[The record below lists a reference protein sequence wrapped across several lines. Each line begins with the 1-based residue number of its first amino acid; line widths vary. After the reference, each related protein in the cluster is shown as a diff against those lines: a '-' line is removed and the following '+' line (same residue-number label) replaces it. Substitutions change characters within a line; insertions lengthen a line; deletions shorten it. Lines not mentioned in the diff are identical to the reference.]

1 MKKNKLTIY
10 LTVVIIL
17 FVCVLYVSLKDD
29 YKDILNALNDVNILF
44 LLIGVFFMGS
54 LQLFFIGFLGEY
66 ILNINT
72 RVMNRPLVVEERR
85 INFDGED
92 TNV

>member
-1 MKKNKLTIY
+1 MMKKNKLTIY

-44 LLIGVFFMGS
+44 LLIGVFFM
-54 LQLFFIGFLGEY
+54 FY
-66 ILNINT
+66 LNIF
-72 RVMNRPLVVEERR
+72 LEKHY
-85 INFDGED
+85 IFWQKKKSLILK
-92 TNV
+92 

>member
-29 YKDILNALNDVNILF
+29 YKDILKYYYSGTEIKKMEN
-44 LLIGVFFMGS
+44 
-54 LQLFFIGFLGEY
+54 
-66 ILNINT
+66 
-72 RVMNRPLVVEERR
+72 
-85 INFDGED
+85 
-92 TNV
+92 